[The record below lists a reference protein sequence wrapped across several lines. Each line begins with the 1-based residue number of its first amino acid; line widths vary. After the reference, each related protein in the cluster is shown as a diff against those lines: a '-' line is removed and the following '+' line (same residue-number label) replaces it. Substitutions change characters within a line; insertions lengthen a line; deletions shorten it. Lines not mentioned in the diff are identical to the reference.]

1 MNRRLLS
8 HAALAA
14 MTVMVSAGLVAG
26 PAHAAEPSPTPVP
39 HASDVNVARALAAC
53 DPRGTTPSDASVATQ
68 LNGTLRAKMRG
79 YMSAYRVSCA
89 RMVIKAVQDRGL
101 NPRAAVIAI
110 TTTIVETSIDN
121 ISEELDHDSLGLFQQ
136 RASWGSRDQRLNPT
150 WATNAFLNKMISKYP
165 NNGWMTAPIGQVC
178 QAVQVSAYPDRY
190 QPQAADAQL
199 IVNAI
204 WPVLSAPVEG
214 RLYRE
219 PNGTVA
225 VVAGGAPVRFT
236 SMDEL
241 NASGYEGAPLTNVP
255 AGWLNTLP
263 QTPRDGTYL
272 RNASGGGISIITGGA
287 KYDLSLA
294 EWTALGQ
301 PASVNVPVRLIN
313 TYGTTPRNGTYLR
326 NHADGSIFVIAG
338 AAKYGLTPAQYDT
351 LGTPAFTNVP
361 IGFINKIG
369 AEPTNGTYLR
379 NPVNGSVYLTAG
391 GAKYGLS
398 LPEWTAL
405 DEPDSTNVPIEWINT
420 FTAIPRNG
428 TYLRN
433 HADGTVYAITNN
445 RKKPLSYDEWVALG
459 KPDSTNVPIGYLN
472 TIPNV

>member
-1 MNRRLLS
+1 MNRTSGRS
-8 HAALAA
+8 SRARRTFTVTALALA
-14 MTVMVSAGLVAG
+14 SLTVAAPAPANAASAA
-26 PAHAAEPSPTPVP
+26 PAFQLPFPCGEKW
-39 HASDVNVARALAAC
+39 
-53 DPRGTTPSDASVATQ
+53 Q
-68 LNGTLRAKMRG
+68 LNTWGHAPALDMVKEPNQVGTDGAKLIAPAAGTVVQSTFHSNAGNMIQINHGGGWFTTYIHLKTR
-79 YMSAYRVSCA
+79 SVSVNQRVT
-89 RMVIKAVQDRGL
+89 QG
-101 NPRAAVIAI
+101 
-110 TTTIVETSIDN
+110 
-121 ISEELDHDSLGLFQQ
+121 QQ
-136 RASWGSRDQRLNPT
+136 
-150 WATNAFLNKMISKYP
+150 
-165 NNGWMTAPIGQVC
+165 IGQVGATGPTSNGRPHLHYE
-178 QAVQVSAYPDRY
+178 QAFDANGDGRATWGVADSERVRPTFNGVEYGQSNSREWNDVASANGCS
-190 QPQAADAQL
+190 
-199 IVNAI
+199 VT
-204 WPVLSAPVEG
+204 PVEG

-405 DEPDSTNVPIEWINT
+405 GEPDSTNVPIEWINT

-445 RKKPLSYDEWVALG
+445 HKKPLSYDEWVTLG

-472 TIPNV
+472 TIPNA